1 MQHFQKPQIY
11 CSRQHFVHSFHPV
24 WNSSHNVN
32 EVWKQL
38 LNSLRFQN
46 LRVLAYP
53 ILCYIKNNKWRSF
66 YRNNIFSILPLFS
79 LRRRTILLVFINFEV
94 AHSIALKISKSMFSI
109 LLGETNRIDK
119 DWKAFCWR
127 SWI

>member
-1 MQHFQKPQIY
+1 MQHFQKSQIY

-79 LRRRTILLVFINFEV
+79 LKRRIILPVFINFKL
-94 AHSIALKISKSMFSI
+94 AHSIALKISKSIFSV
-109 LLGETNRIDK
+109 LLGETNRINK